1 LTRNGYSTH
10 NLETKSLFFYYF
22 SINLFFEDTLMSV
35 NLSAVAQ
42 IEFDS
47 MVKQAYQGTGILRGT
62 VTQRNN
68 VVGDTYKFRA
78 MGKGLAN
85 QKATSAAVTAMG
97 VGHSFTVATL
107 ANWNAPEFTDIFDAA
122 EVNFDEKQ
130 ELAEVIAGAL
140 GRRSDQL
147 IIDAMDLVTPTAADI
162 PAGAVNLTIAKLIE
176 AQVALRDQGV
186 ANSDLYGCIESFGL
200 GGLLSDEKAS
210 SADYQNVKALVR
222 GDIDTLCGFKI
233 NTVETRAE
241 GGLTEATNIVDSYFY
256 HKAAVGLATGIE
268 MKTEINYV
276 PERTSWLTNGV
287 MKAGSVVR
295 DLGGLVKVQYD
306 KTA

>member
-1 LTRNGYSTH
+1 
-10 NLETKSLFFYYF
+10 
-22 SINLFFEDTLMSV
+22 MSV

-97 VGHSFTVATL
+97 VGHSFSIATL
-107 ANWNAPEFTDIFDAA
+107 ANWNAPEYTDIFDAA

-147 IIDAMDLVTPTAADI
+147 IIDALDAATATASTI
-162 PAGAVNLTIAKLIE
+162 AAGGTNLTIAKMIE

-186 ANSDLYGCIESFGL
+186 SNSELYAVIESFGL
-200 GGLLSDEKAS
+200 GGLLNDDKAS
-210 SADYQNVKALVR
+210 SSDYQNVKALVR
-222 GDIDTLCGFKI
+222 GDVDTLCGFNI
-233 NTVETRAE
+233 NTIETRTE
-241 GGLTEATNIVDSYFY
+241 GGLTESSDVVDSYFY

-287 MKAGSVVR
+287 MKSGSVVR
-295 DLGGLVKVQYD
+295 DLGGFVKVKYD
-306 KTA
+306 KSV